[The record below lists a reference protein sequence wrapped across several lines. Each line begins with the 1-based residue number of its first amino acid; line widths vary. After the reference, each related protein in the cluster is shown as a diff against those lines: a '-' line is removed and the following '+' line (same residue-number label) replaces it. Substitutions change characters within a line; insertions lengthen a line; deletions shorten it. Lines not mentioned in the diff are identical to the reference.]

1 VKRGLVILAG
11 LAAIGYL
18 VAMVVTGA
26 LPQNRQR
33 VKFEAKGVMQLEPE
47 RVVRVELARGADRA
61 AFLRG
66 PGVGWTREGAGPV
79 AAPVAEKL
87 SLAVQYL
94 HTAGPLRVLE
104 PAELAGAD
112 LGAFGLDRPVLS
124 VAVHA
129 DSGAV
134 LRAQF
139 GGRNPDG
146 MAQYVTVEGR
156 GGIVLMSRFVGEEWR
171 AVADGAF
178 PRDEPTAR

>member
-1 VKRGLVILAG
+1 MKRGLVILAG

-33 VKFEAKGVMQLEPE
+33 VKFEARGVMQLEPE

-61 AFLRG
+61 VFVRG
-66 PGVGWTREGAGPV
+66 PGAGWTREGAGPI
-79 AAPVAEKL
+79 AAPLAERL
-87 SLAVQYL
+87 SLAVQYM

-112 LGAFGLDRPVLS
+112 LRTFELDRPALTVGL
-124 VAVHA
+124 HA
-129 DSGAV
+129 DSGPV

-139 GGRNPDG
+139 GGRNPDD
-146 MAQYVTVEGR
+146 MAQYMTVEGR
-156 GGIVLMSRFVGEEWR
+156 GGVVLMSRFVGEEWR
-171 AVADGAF
+171 AVADGTF
-178 PRDEPTAR
+178 PTR